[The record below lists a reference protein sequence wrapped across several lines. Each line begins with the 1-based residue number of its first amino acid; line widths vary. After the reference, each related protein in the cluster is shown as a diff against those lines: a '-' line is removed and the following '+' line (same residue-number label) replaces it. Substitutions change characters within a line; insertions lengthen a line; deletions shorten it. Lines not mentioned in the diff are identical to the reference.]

1 MPKSDKSR
9 KSFFKKQERPNFYY
23 MLTRQCEITSRSIS
37 LLLKYIDNRDRE
49 LAEQIE
55 LCEKDADKVRRSLID
70 YVENSFITPLDR
82 HDLFAL
88 SRIIDDI
95 TDKIKDLKD
104 FLIFFQY
111 RPTNKNTEILRLI
124 DASIYALTC
133 AMNEW
138 SHDRIEHF
146 WDYLVRAKKNENQV
160 KRLYWEGI
168 NDLETQKLS
177 LKDVI
182 IQREFSKDLNSL
194 ANKIGKAADRISD
207 IKIKSIK

>member
-1 MPKSDKSR
+1 MLKSNKS
-9 KSFFKKQERPNFYY
+9 KKAFFKKQEQPNFYY
-23 MLTRQCEITSRSIS
+23 MLSRQCEITSRSIS
-37 LLLKYIDNRDRE
+37 LLLKYIDTRDDD

-55 LCEKDADKVRRSLID
+55 HCEKDADKVRRSLID
-70 YVENSFITPLDR
+70 YVENAFITPLDR

-88 SRIIDDI
+88 SRSIDDI
-95 TDKIKDLKD
+95 TDKINDLKD

-111 RPTNKNTEILRLI
+111 QPTDKNLEILRLV
-124 DASIYALTC
+124 DTSIYALTC

-138 SHDRIEHF
+138 SHDRIESF
-146 WDYLVRAKKNENQV
+146 WDYLVKAKKNENQV

-168 NDLETQKLS
+168 NDLEFQELS

-182 IQREFSKDLNSL
+182 IQREFSKDLNKL